1 MLKDYSQIL
10 KMWNE
15 ILNNSYL
22 KMIKEKHIKWNN
34 IFNISK
40 ITTNVEE
47 QKPDEIVKD
56 DMDSIIMPNICKI
69 MNYYDIASETCASDD
84 VKVVDDTAVQVEK
97 WARSGLKI
105 LLIVLL
111 SSVWLLV
118 AVIAFFAI
126 KAKMNKQEDYSED
139 ETT

>member
-1 MLKDYSQIL
+1 
-10 KMWNE
+10 
-15 ILNNSYL
+15 
-22 KMIKEKHIKWNN
+22 
-34 IFNISK
+34 
-40 ITTNVEE
+40 
-47 QKPDEIVKD
+47 
-56 DMDSIIMPNICKI
+56 MDSIIMPNICKI